1 MQNYDHL
8 VQVDEAAREIRIYR
22 VDSSGLR
29 TLFSSVPLP
38 AGGGWNAP
46 VEQLARDLGENLLM
60 DSPSARKLL
69 QI

>member
-1 MQNYDHL
+1 MQDYDHL
-8 VQVDEAAREIRIYR
+8 VQVDETTREIRIFR

-29 TLFSSVPLP
+29 TLFTATTLP
-38 AGGGWNAP
+38 AGTGWSASL
-46 VEQLARDLGENLLM
+46 EKFARELGENLLL